1 MLCRVCLVC
10 HKFINLIIIIIF
22 TMFGKLFDKKDD
34 YGVLQFLG
42 NAKQIQKDVD
52 KFKSLKVEMKMEDV
66 SKMIT
71 DVKNLYKEAKQVEIN
86 LTNADIDDKK
96 RDVTLKLLV
105 LKFDEI
111 KELYDMVVKY
121 EKQLYKYDNLGNDK
135 K

>member
-1 MLCRVCLVC
+1 
-10 HKFINLIIIIIF
+10 
-22 TMFGKLFDKKDD
+22 MFGKLFDKKDD